1 MGSLDY
7 GSEQGGLDIDG
18 YGRRRGGEQV
28 IERTVEG
35 SCSRLQESKLPHGF
49 CCSRPLVQQ
58 RPPWAG
64 GVATVEAAD
73 DQTDADLMFQCR
85 KISRMSVVT
94 AVYALARGAALGAV
108 RLFWR
113 LRAVMPKCPGPARLI
128 ASTWQPGRKESL
140 FIRHFIWGV
149 GSASATAALSIP
161 RKVRQSRQSG

>member
-1 MGSLDY
+1 MVSAALA
-7 GSEQGGLDIDG
+7 
-18 YGRRRGGEQV
+18 RWF
-28 IERTVEG
+28 
-35 SCSRLQESKLPHGF
+35 SKG
-49 CCSRPLVQQ
+49 
-58 RPPWAG
+58 PPWAG
-64 GVATVEAAD
+64 AVATVEAAD
-73 DQTDADLMFQCR
+73 DQTDGDLMFQCR

-94 AVYALARGAALGAV
+94 AVYGLAHGAALGAA

-113 LRAVMPKCPGPARLI
+113 LRAVMSRCPGTARLI

>member
-1 MGSLDY
+1 MVSAALAHWF
-7 GSEQGGLDIDG
+7 
-18 YGRRRGGEQV
+18 
-28 IERTVEG
+28 
-35 SCSRLQESKLPHGF
+35 SKG
-49 CCSRPLVQQ
+49 PL
-58 RPPWAG
+58 WAR

-85 KISRMSVVT
+85 KISRMSLVT
-94 AVYALARGAALGAV
+94 AVYALARGAALGAL

-140 FIRHFIWGV
+140 FIRHSIWGV

-161 RKVRQSRQSG
+161 RKVRQSR